1 MPTIRGMLF
10 PLPTVFRSDGSPDL
24 GLMRDITSYYIDAG
38 VHALFV
44 TGSFGQGPAMT
55 PEERRAVARAVIEE
69 TRGRIP
75 VLVHVGT
82 ADPYTTIDLG
92 RHALESGADGTAV
105 VGPYYY
111 ADHKPQ
117 EVRDYFRML
126 GRELEAPM
134 LIYDNAGYS
143 GYRIGPDQMKQL
155 VADSPQIFGSK
166 VSDANLDGALQYRD
180 VIGRDFAIFVG
191 ASSLVPGLMVGI
203 AGTVSPP
210 LALCPQLGVEV
221 VRAVD
226 RGEDSEAWR
235 LQLEVVEFHAA
246 ITGLWRKYGYGL
258 FGAGLREI
266 GFPVQQYPRWPVA
279 EVDDESVARLRTLI
293 AHAREALAVR
303 QPQRV

>member
-1 MPTIRGMLF
+1 MPNIHGMLF
-10 PLPTVFRSDGSPDL
+10 PLPTVFRGDGTPDL
-24 GLMRDITSYYIDAG
+24 DVIRDMTSYYIDSG
-38 VHALFV
+38 VHAFFV

-55 PEERRAVARAVIEE
+55 PDERRSVAKAVIEE

-75 VLVHVGT
+75 VIVHVGT
-82 ADPYTTIDLG
+82 ADPYTTIELG
-92 RHALESGADGTAV
+92 RRALEDGADGTAV

-111 ADHKPQ
+111 SDHKPQ
-117 EVRDYFRML
+117 EVREYFKML
-126 GRELEAPM
+126 GRELQAPM

-143 GYRIGPDQMKQL
+143 GYRIGPDQVRQF

-180 VIGRDFAIFVG
+180 IVGRDFAIFVG

-210 LALCPQLGVEV
+210 LALCPELGVEV

-226 RGEDSEAWR
+226 RGDYPEAWR

-246 ITGLWRKYGYGL
+246 ITGFWRRYGYGL

-266 GFPVQQYPRWPVA
+266 GFAVQQYPRWPVPA
-279 EVDDESVARLRTLI
+279 VDDESIARLRALI
-293 AHAREALAVR
+293 AHARETLLVK
-303 QPQRV
+303 QPQHV